1 LSRSPLAL
9 LLLAAC
15 ATPYEPFEGR
25 PVLAAIRFEGNGNI
39 SSGDLL
45 GHIATAP
52 TTGFFSKTARYYDA
66 DLFAIDVKRIERYY
80 NQRGFYQARV
90 KDVQE
95 LRDDKGRV
103 TLVVKIEEGRRA
115 YVRKMDFEGLDDLPR
130 DEVNDFDDALP
141 MHPGDEFNEEVYDK
155 AKDVLLQQLREHG
168 FAQAQVRGRV
178 EVAPEEGAAHVV
190 FEATHGLRFQFGKV
204 NVTGNR
210 RIPPDSIAEVTGI
223 QRGDPYSPKALALAQ
238 QRVYNLGTFSGVR
251 VGIEP
256 LGDTPVAA
264 VRVNVREAPFQTL
277 KLSLGGSAEST
288 RWELPRLRAEYTNRS
303 LFGGL
308 RRLEL
313 SSTIGYAFVPN
324 PFPGQYSSSQS
335 GVTNLTSAQLTIPS
349 IFLPGFDWIS
359 RVEFAREVQNGYSYD
374 DVAARTGLLYRRGAH
389 TVSGSLNYVRYFH
402 VSVTGITAQNAPNT
416 AVLQECL
423 NGCTLTYPEL
433 RYAFD
438 GRDNAI
444 EPSQGAF
451 LSIGLQ
457 QTINPL
463 SPSTALNTNFS
474 YFRINPDIRGYA
486 PLGRFAVLAM
496 RAEYGGL
503 FTETANGPSPFQQ
516 RFFLGGQNDQRGY
529 APQRQGPKWGY
540 NACTSGTAGCTQP
553 FFLGLA
559 VPRFATSSTPMGGTS
574 AVLLSAELRVH
585 ADALLNHLGIV
596 PFVDASSVAD
606 SPSRPFAGGLEVA
619 AGLGLRYLTVVGP
632 IRLDFGYLINPRDVY
647 TVPLSPNET
656 VPTRVSVHCKDAS
669 CISELRWAIHVS
681 LGEAF

>member
-1 LSRSPLAL
+1 LSRSPFAL

-25 PVLAAIRFEGNGNI
+25 PVLAAIRFEGNDNI

-45 GHIATAP
+45 SHIATAP
-52 TTGFFSKTARYYDA
+52 TTGFFSKTPRYYDA
-66 DLFAIDVKRIERYY
+66 DLFAIDVKRIERLY
-80 NQRGFYQARV
+80 NERGFYQAKV
-90 KDVQE
+90 KDVE
-95 LRDDKGRV
+95 ERRDDKGRV

-130 DEVNDFDDALP
+130 DEVGDIDDALP
-141 MHPGDEFNEEVYDK
+141 IHPGDEFNEEVYDK
-155 AKDVLLQQLREHG
+155 AKDVLLQQLRQRG
-168 FAQAQVRGRV
+168 FAQAKVSGRV
-178 EVAPEEGAAHVV
+178 EVAPEEGAAHLV
-190 FEATHGLRFQFGKV
+190 FEATPGPRFQFGKV
-204 NVTGNR
+204 NVSGNR
-210 RIPPDSIAEVTGI
+210 RIPAEPIAEATGI
-223 QRGDPYSPKALALAQ
+223 HRGDRYNPQALALAQ

-264 VRVNVREAPFQTL
+264 VRVNVREAPFQTIRL
-277 KLSLGGSAEST
+277 GLGGSAEST

-324 PFPGQYSSSQS
+324 PFPGQYSASES
-335 GVTNLTSAQLTIPS
+335 GVTNRTSAQLTIPS
-349 IFLPGFDWIS
+349 VFLPGFDWIS
-359 RVEFAREVQNGYSYD
+359 RAEFARDVQNGYSYD

-389 TVSGSLNYVRYFH
+389 TVSGSLNYINYFH
-402 VSVTGITAQNAPNT
+402 VTVTGVTAQNAPNT
-416 AVLQECL
+416 AALQGCL
-423 NGCTLTYPEL
+423 QGCTLTYPEV
-433 RYAFD
+433 RYSFD

-444 EPSQGAF
+444 EPTQGAF

-457 QTINPL
+457 QTLKPG
-463 SPSTALNTNFS
+463 SFS
-474 YFRINPDIRGYA
+474 YFRVNPDVRGYA
-486 PLGRFAVLAM
+486 PLGKFAVLAM

-503 FTETANGPSPFQQ
+503 FNQTAGGASPFQQ
-516 RFFLGGQNDQRGY
+516 RFFFGGQNEQRGY

-540 NACTSGTAGCTQP
+540 NACNPANRGCT
-553 FFLGLA
+553 GLI
-559 VPRFATSSTPMGGTS
+559 ATSSTPMGGTS
-574 AVLLSAELRVH
+574 AVLLSAELRIR

-606 SPSRPFAGGLEVA
+606 SPRRPFAGGLEAA
-619 AGLGLRYLTVVGP
+619 AGLGLRYLTAFGP
-632 IRLDFGYLINPRDVY
+632 IRLDVGYLINPHDVF
-647 TVPLSPNET
+647 TVPLDNT
-656 VPTRVSVHCKDAS
+656 VPTRVSVHCSDSS
-669 CISELRWAIHVS
+669 CIHESRWAFHVT